1 MDKKPPQTPDM
12 KGFLAY
18 LEGRMSPRK
27 KLEIRASIITAHIIA
42 HLQRQSR
49 LRK

>member
-1 MDKKPPQTPDM
+1 MDKKPPLAPEM

-18 LEGRMSPRK
+18 LEGKTPTK
-27 KLEIRASIITAHIIA
+27 KMLEIRASIMTTHIIA

-49 LRK
+49 LKK